1 VNLIELTRTLI
12 DIPSTTG
19 DEREVCD
26 FLFSY
31 LESLGY
37 SVERQEVEAGRSNL
51 IATVEEPA
59 RVVLSTHMDCVP
71 PHIASAEDE
80 DYIYGRGACDA
91 KGIIAA
97 QVLAAEALR
106 AEGTTSI
113 GLLFTVDEE
122 MGSLGA
128 RAANLHTRAR
138 ECRFLVNGEPTDNML
153 ATGSKGSLRL
163 IIKTRGRAAHSAY
176 PEHGESAI
184 EKLMDVLASLRA
196 ASWPT
201 DDFFGETTCNIG
213 VVRGGT
219 RPNVIPAEAQ
229 AELQIRLVTDA
240 SKVKEVIER
249 TVGNRAEVEYLST
262 ALPVRML
269 AVEGFEQCIVRF
281 TTDIPHLTNWGQ
293 PLLIG
298 PGSILLAHTAAE
310 RIAKRELAHSVEL
323 YTSLAR
329 ALIAREVEAQ
339 DEALA
344 EEARSKG

>member
-1 VNLIELTRTLI
+1 MNLIELTRTLI
-12 DIPSTTG
+12 DIPSPTG
-19 DEREVCD
+19 DEREVSD

-37 SVERQEVEAGRSNL
+37 NVERQEVEDGRSNL
-51 IATVEEPA
+51 IATLEKPA

-71 PHIASAEDE
+71 PHIASTEDE

-106 AEGTTSI
+106 SDGATSI

-128 RAANLHTRAR
+128 RAANRHHRAR
-138 ECRFLVNGEPTDNML
+138 DCRYLINGEPTDNLL

-163 IIKTRGRAAHSAY
+163 IIRTRGRAAHSAY

-201 DDFFGETTCNIG
+201 DDFLGETTCNIG

-240 SKVKEVIER
+240 AMVKEVIER
-249 TVGNRAEVEYLST
+249 TAVNRAEVEYLSV
-262 ALPVRML
+262 AAPVRML
-269 AVEGFEQCIVRF
+269 GLEGFEQCIVRF
-281 TTDIPHLTNWGQ
+281 TTDIPHLTNWGE

-298 PGSILLAHTAAE
+298 PGSILLAHTSEE
-310 RIAKRELAHSVEL
+310 RIAKRELAQSVEL
-323 YTSLAR
+323 YTQLAR
-329 ALIAREVEAQ
+329 ALLARDAEAEG
-339 DEALA
+339 EALA
-344 EEARSKG
+344 EEARR